1 VEFLSP
7 IGFVLLCS
15 LAFLLVGWLFL
26 SRFEAPLREKKE
38 DQSLLLMQ
46 QQIDQLRV
54 QLSQGLDA
62 HTQLVQQQLG
72 QVLGNV
78 NERLKENGEILERT
92 QQSLGERLDNA
103 ARVVGSVQKSL
114 GGLEEA
120 NRKIY
125 EVGRDIASLQE
136 ILRAPK
142 LRGGLGEF
150 FLEDLLAQILP
161 PHHFTIQHAFKS
173 GERVDAAIRLGG
185 SLVPVDSKFPLE
197 NFKRMLAAAN
207 DDERGRT
214 KRQFVGDVKK
224 HVDAIAGKYIL
235 PDEGTYDFALM
246 YIPAENVY
254 YETIIKDDSEG
265 ERDLSQYALS
275 KRVIPVSPNSLYAY
289 LQAIVLGLKGMKV
302 EERAKEMIQYL
313 SRLRGDF
320 AKFRDDFGLL
330 GKHLSH
336 TQSSYQSSEKRL
348 EQFGQKLLSADANQ
362 EFVEFPFVRSKDG
375 LTS

>member
-1 VEFLSP
+1 MEFLNP
-7 IGFVLLCS
+7 IALILLFS
-15 LAFLLVGWLFL
+15 LAFLLLGWFFL
-26 SRFEAPLREKKE
+26 SRFEALLRNKKE

-54 QLSQGLDA
+54 QLSQALDNN
-62 HTQLVQQQLG
+62 TQLVQQQLG

-92 QQSLGERLDNA
+92 QQNLGERLDNA

-125 EVGRDIASLQE
+125 EVGKDIASLQE

-161 PHHFTIQHAFKS
+161 TDHFAIQHAFKS
-173 GERVDAAIRLGG
+173 GERVDAVIKLGG

-197 NFKRMLAAAN
+197 NFKRILEGAN
-207 DDERGRT
+207 DDERTRT
-214 KRQFVGDVKK
+214 KRQFITDVKK

-254 YETIIKDDSEG
+254 YETIIKDGSEE
-265 ERDLSQYALS
+265 ERNLSQYALS
-275 KRVIPVSPNSLYAY
+275 KRVIPVSPNSFYAY

-302 EERAKEMIQYL
+302 EERAKEIIQYL

-320 AKFRDDFGLL
+320 GKFRDDFGLL
-330 GKHLSH
+330 GKHLGH
-336 TQSSYQSSEKRL
+336 AQSSYQTTEKRL
-348 EQFGQKLLSADANQ
+348 EQFGQRLLSADANQ
-362 EFVEFPFVRSKDG
+362 EFVEFRSYDRKMG
-375 LTS
+375 

>member
-1 VEFLSP
+1 MESLSP
-7 IGFVLLCS
+7 IALVLLF
-15 LAFLLVGWLFL
+15 FLVLLLLGWVFL
-26 SRFEAPLREKKE
+26 NRFQALLREKKE

-54 QLSQGLDA
+54 QLSQALDNNA
-62 HTQLVQQQLG
+62 QLIQQQLG
-72 QVLGNV
+72 QVLGHV
-78 NERLKENGEILERT
+78 NERLKENVEILQRT

-103 ARVVGSVQKSL
+103 ARVVGNVQKSL

-125 EVGRDIASLQE
+125 EVGKDIASLQE

-150 FLEDLLAQILP
+150 FLEDLLVQILP
-161 PHHFTIQHAFKS
+161 PRHFVTQHAFKS
-173 GERVDAAIRLGG
+173 GEKVDAVIKLGA

-197 NFKRMLAAAN
+197 NFKRILEAEN
-207 DDERGRT
+207 DDEKIRA
-214 KRQFVGDVKK
+214 KRQFVSDVKK

-265 ERDLSQYALS
+265 ERSLSQYALS
-275 KRVIPVSPNSLYAY
+275 KRVIPVSPNSFYAY
-289 LQAIVLGLKGMKV
+289 LQAVVLGLRGMKV
-302 EERAKEMIQYL
+302 EERAKEIIQYL
-313 SRLRGDF
+313 SRLGADF
-320 AKFRDDFGLL
+320 AKFRDDFVLL
-330 GKHLSH
+330 GKHLGH
-336 TQSSYQSSEKRL
+336 AQSSYQATDKRL
-348 EQFGQKLLSADANQ
+348 EQFGQRLLAADANQ
-362 EFVEFPFVRSKDG
+362 EFVEFRSYDRKTG
-375 LTS
+375 

>member
-1 VEFLSP
+1 VEFVSP
-7 IGFVLLCS
+7 IALILLFS
-15 LAFLLVGWLFL
+15 LSFLLAGWLFL
-26 SRFEAPLREKKE
+26 SRFETLLREKKE

-54 QLSQGLDA
+54 QLSQALDNNA
-62 HTQLVQQQLG
+62 QLVQQQLG

-92 QQSLGERLDNA
+92 HQSLGERLDNA
-103 ARVVGSVQKSL
+103 ARVVGNVQKSL

-125 EVGRDIASLQE
+125 DVGKDIASLQE

-161 PHHFTIQHAFKS
+161 PQHFVIQHAFKS
-173 GERVDAAIRLGG
+173 GERVDAVIKLGS

-197 NFKRMLAAAN
+197 NFKRMLEAAN
-207 DDERGRT
+207 DDERSRA

-265 ERDLSQYALS
+265 ERNLSQYALS
-275 KRVIPVSPNSLYAY
+275 KRVVPVSPNSFYAY

-302 EERAKEMIQYL
+302 EEHAKEIIQYL

-320 AKFRDDFGLL
+320 AKFQDDFGLL
-330 GKHLSH
+330 GKHLGH
-336 TQSSYQSSEKRL
+336 AQTSYQTTEKRL
-348 EQFGQKLLSADANQ
+348 EQFGQRLLSADANE
-362 EFVEFPFVRSKDG
+362 EFVEFCSYDRKTG
-375 LTS
+375 

>member
-7 IGFVLLCS
+7 IALILLFS
-15 LAFLLVGWLFL
+15 LALLLVGWFFL
-26 SRFEAPLREKKE
+26 SRFEALLRDKKE

-46 QQIDQLRV
+46 QQIAQLRV
-54 QLSQGLDA
+54 QLSQALDNN
-62 HTQLVQQQLG
+62 TQLVQQQLG

-92 QQSLGERLDNA
+92 QQNLGERLDNA

-125 EVGRDIASLQE
+125 EVGKDIASLQE

-161 PHHFTIQHAFKS
+161 THHFAIQHAFKS
-173 GERVDAAIRLGG
+173 GERVDAVIKLGG

-197 NFKRMLAAAN
+197 NFKRILEAAN
-207 DDERGRT
+207 DDERART
-214 KRQFVGDVKK
+214 KRQFISDVKK

-254 YETIIKDDSEG
+254 YETIIKDGSEE
-265 ERDLSQYALS
+265 ERNLSQYALS
-275 KRVIPVSPNSLYAY
+275 KRVIPVSPNSFYAY
-289 LQAIVLGLKGMKV
+289 LQAIVFGLKGMKV
-302 EERAKEMIQYL
+302 EERAKEIIQYL
-313 SRLRGDF
+313 SSLRGDF
-320 AKFRDDFGLL
+320 GKFRDDFGLL
-330 GKHLSH
+330 GKHLGH
-336 TQSSYQSSEKRL
+336 AHSSYQTTEKRL
-348 EQFGQKLLSADANQ
+348 EQFGQRLLSADANG
-362 EFVEFPFVRSKDG
+362 EFVEFRSYDCKMG
-375 LTS
+375 

>member
-7 IGFVLLCS
+7 IALILLFS
-15 LAFLLVGWLFL
+15 LALLLVGWFFL
-26 SRFEAPLREKKE
+26 SRFEALLRDKKE

-54 QLSQGLDA
+54 QLSQALDNN
-62 HTQLVQQQLG
+62 TQLVQQQLG

-92 QQSLGERLDNA
+92 QQNLGERLDNA

-114 GGLEEA
+114 GSLEEA

-125 EVGRDIASLQE
+125 EVGKDIASLQE

-161 PHHFTIQHAFKS
+161 THHFAIQHAFKS
-173 GERVDAAIRLGG
+173 GERVDAVIKLGG

-197 NFKRMLAAAN
+197 NFKRILEAAN
-207 DDERGRT
+207 DDEKTRN
-214 KRQFVGDVKK
+214 KRQFINDVKK

-254 YETIIKDDSEG
+254 YETIIKDGSEE
-265 ERDLSQYALS
+265 ERNLSQYALS
-275 KRVIPVSPNSLYAY
+275 KRVIPVSPNSFYAY

-302 EERAKEMIQYL
+302 EERAKEIIQYL

-320 AKFRDDFGLL
+320 GKFRDDFGLL
-330 GKHLSH
+330 GKHLGH
-336 TQSSYQSSEKRL
+336 AQSSYQTTEKRL
-348 EQFGQKLLSADANQ
+348 EQFGQRILSADANQ
-362 EFVEFPFVRSKDG
+362 EFVEFCSYDRKMG
-375 LTS
+375 

>member
-1 VEFLSP
+1 MEFLSP
-7 IGFVLLCS
+7 IALILLFT
-15 LAFLLVGWLFL
+15 LAVLLVGWLFL
-26 SRFEAPLREKKE
+26 SRFEALLREKKE

-46 QQIDQLRV
+46 QQIDQLRI
-54 QLSQGLDA
+54 QLSQALDNNA
-62 HTQLVQQQLG
+62 QLVQQQLG

-92 QQSLGERLDNA
+92 HQSLGERLDNA
-103 ARVVGSVQKSL
+103 ARVVGNVQKSL

-125 EVGRDIASLQE
+125 DVGKDIASLQE

-150 FLEDLLAQILP
+150 FLEDLLTQILP
-161 PHHFTIQHAFKS
+161 AQHFIIQHAFKS
-173 GERVDAAIRLGG
+173 GERVDAVIKLGS

-197 NFKRMLAAAN
+197 NFKRTLEAAN
-207 DDERGRT
+207 DDERSRT
-214 KRQFVGDVKK
+214 KRQFISDVKK
-224 HVDAIAGKYIL
+224 HVDAIASKYIL

-246 YIPAENVY
+246 YIPAENVF

-265 ERDLSQYALS
+265 ERNLSQYALS
-275 KRVIPVSPNSLYAY
+275 KRVIPVSPNSFYAY

-302 EERAKEMIQYL
+302 EERAKEIIQYL

-320 AKFRDDFGLL
+320 GKFRDDFGLL
-330 GKHLSH
+330 GKHLNH
-336 TQSSYQSSEKRL
+336 AQASYQSTEKRL
-348 EQFGQKLLSADANQ
+348 EQFGQRLLSADANE
-362 EFVEFPFVRSKDG
+362 EFIEFRSYDRKTG
-375 LTS
+375 

>member
-1 VEFLSP
+1 VEFVSP
-7 IGFVLLCS
+7 IALILLFS
-15 LAFLLVGWLFL
+15 LAFLLAGWLFL
-26 SRFEAPLREKKE
+26 SRFETLLREKKE

-54 QLSQGLDA
+54 QLSQALDNNA
-62 HTQLVQQQLG
+62 QLVQQQLG

-92 QQSLGERLDNA
+92 HQSLGERLDNA
-103 ARVVGSVQKSL
+103 ARVVGNVQKSL

-125 EVGRDIASLQE
+125 DVGKDIASLQE

-150 FLEDLLAQILP
+150 FLEDLLGQILP
-161 PHHFTIQHAFKS
+161 PEHFVIQHAFKS
-173 GERVDAAIRLGG
+173 GERVDAVIKLGS

-197 NFKRMLAAAN
+197 NFKRTLEAAT
-207 DDERGRT
+207 DDERSRA
-214 KRQFVGDVKK
+214 KRQFVSDVKK

-265 ERDLSQYALS
+265 ERNLSQYALS
-275 KRVIPVSPNSLYAY
+275 KRVVPVSPNSFYAY

-302 EERAKEMIQYL
+302 EERAKEIIQYL
-313 SRLRGDF
+313 SRLGGDF
-320 AKFRDDFGLL
+320 TKFRDDFSLL
-330 GKHLSH
+330 GKHLGH
-336 TQSSYQSSEKRL
+336 AQTSYQNTEKRL
-348 EQFGQKLLSADANQ
+348 EQFGQRLLSADANE
-362 EFVEFPFVRSKDG
+362 EFVEFRSYDRKTG
-375 LTS
+375 

>member
-1 VEFLSP
+1 MEFLSP
-7 IGFVLLCS
+7 IALILLFT
-15 LAFLLVGWLFL
+15 LAVLLVGWLFL
-26 SRFEAPLREKKE
+26 SRFEALLREKKE

-46 QQIDQLRV
+46 QQIDQLRI
-54 QLSQGLDA
+54 QLSQALDNNA
-62 HTQLVQQQLG
+62 QLVQQQLG

-92 QQSLGERLDNA
+92 HQSLGERLDNA
-103 ARVVGSVQKSL
+103 ARVVGNVQKSL

-125 EVGRDIASLQE
+125 DVGKDIASLQE

-161 PHHFTIQHAFKS
+161 AQHFIVQHAFKS
-173 GERVDAAIRLGG
+173 GERVDAVIKLGS

-197 NFKRMLAAAN
+197 NFKRTLEAAN
-207 DDERGRT
+207 DDERSRT
-214 KRQFVGDVKK
+214 KRQFISDVKK
-224 HVDAIAGKYIL
+224 HVDAIASKYIL

-246 YIPAENVY
+246 YIPAENVF

-265 ERDLSQYALS
+265 ERNLSQYALS
-275 KRVIPVSPNSLYAY
+275 KRVIPVSPNSFYAY

-302 EERAKEMIQYL
+302 EERAKEIIQYL

-320 AKFRDDFGLL
+320 GKFRDDFGLL
-330 GKHLSH
+330 GKHLNH
-336 TQSSYQSSEKRL
+336 AQASYQSTEKRL
-348 EQFGQKLLSADANQ
+348 EQFGQRLLSADANE
-362 EFVEFPFVRSKDG
+362 EFVEFRSYDRKTG
-375 LTS
+375 